1 MWRKCVIL
9 LSVVLMASVVTARAD
24 ATSQDTLR
32 KTKVTYD
39 PIDYSSVSHQ
49 LQLAAQP
56 TFWQRL
62 TTRLRRPLFDDN
74 PTANFRTTGR
84 LGVRYA
90 AETNL
95 SLTGV
100 LAGEYSTAV
109 GDAATPMSTLSL
121 TMDVSWTGYY
131 GFYLAGD
138 TFFPRGKDRL
148 TYAVSTSSMP
158 VRFWGLGYDAGR
170 YNPRT
175 KYVNKT
181 TDADV
186 RYLQEVVRG
195 LWLGGTI
202 EYNFAEGTSFD
213 AIGEEYLAAANQ
225 KNNSFSSLGV
235 GLMAVYDRRNAK
247 VNTTDGVYLSL
258 HTQMRPKQFSNIDS
272 NLLHIEAVADYYS
285 SVWQGGVVAVD
296 LYANLWSSATPW
308 IMWPSVGGSNRMR
321 GYYYGRYTDRKML
334 LGQVELRQQIYGPIG
349 CALWGGAAKIFPSF
363 KRFDFKNILPNY
375 GLGVRVALGDGT
387 SLRIDYGF
395 GRRSNELIINI
406 NEAF

>member
-1 MWRKCVIL
+1 MWRKGVIL
-9 LSVVLMASVVTARAD
+9 LFVALAASVVARAD
-24 ATSQDTLR
+24 AMSQDTVR
-32 KTKVTYD
+32 QTKTTYD
-39 PIDYSSVSHQ
+39 PIDYTAVSRH

-62 TTRLRRPLFDDN
+62 TTRLRRPLFEDN
-74 PTANFRTTGR
+74 PATNFRTTGR

-90 AETNL
+90 AETNF

-109 GDAATPMSTLSL
+109 GDATTPMSALSL
-121 TMDVSWTGYY
+121 TMDVSLSGYY
-131 GFYLAGD
+131 GFYLSGD
-138 TFFPRGKDRL
+138 TYLPHGKDRL

-158 VRFWGLGYDAGR
+158 VRFWGLGYDAGL
-170 YNPRT
+170 NNVRT
-175 KYVNKT
+175 KYVNKA

-186 RYLQEVVRG
+186 RYLRELVRG
-195 LWLGGTI
+195 LWIGGTV
-202 EYNFAEGTSFD
+202 EYDFAEGTSFD
-213 AIGEEYLAAANQ
+213 AVGEEYLAAANQ
-225 KNNSFSSLGV
+225 KNRSFSSLGV
-235 GLMAVYDRRNAK
+235 GLIAVYDRRNAK

-258 HTQMRPKQFSNIDS
+258 YTQMRPKRFSNIDS

-285 SVWQGGVVAVD
+285 SLWQGGVVAVD

-321 GYYYGRYTDRKML
+321 GYYYGRYSDRKML
-334 LGQVELRQQIYGPIG
+334 SGQVELRQQIYGPIG
-349 CALWGGAAKIFPSF
+349 CAVWGGAAKVFPSF
-363 KRFDFKNILPNY
+363 KTFDFKNILPNY

-387 SLRIDYGF
+387 SLRVDYGF

>member
-1 MWRKCVIL
+1 MWRKGLIL
-9 LSVVLMASVVTARAD
+9 AFAALVTSTVTARAD
-24 ATSQDTLR
+24 AMSQDTLR
-32 KTKVTYD
+32 KNIVYD
-39 PIDYSSVSHQ
+39 PIDYTSVSRQ
-49 LQLAAQP
+49 LQLASQP
-56 TFWQRL
+56 TFWQRF
-62 TTRLRRPLFDDN
+62 TTRLRRPLFVDN
-74 PTANFRTTGR
+74 PTTNFHTTGR
-84 LGVRYA
+84 LGIRYA

-109 GDAATPMSTLSL
+109 GDAATPMSALSL
-121 TMDVSWTGYY
+121 TMDVSLTGYY

-138 TFFPRGKDRL
+138 TFLPRGKDRL
-148 TYAVSTSSMP
+148 TYSVSTSSMP
-158 VRFWGLGYDAGR
+158 VRFWGLGYDAGL
-170 YNPRT
+170 NNVRT
-175 KYVNKT
+175 KYVNKAT
-181 TDADV
+181 NADV
-186 RYLQEVVRG
+186 RYLREVAAG
-195 LWLGGTI
+195 LWLGGAV

-213 AIGEEYLAAANQ
+213 TLGEEYLAAANQ
-225 KNNSFSSLGV
+225 ANHNFSSLGV
-235 GLMAVYDRRNAK
+235 GLMAIYDRRNAK

-258 HTQMRPKQFSNIDS
+258 HTQMRPKQLSNADS
-272 NLLHIEAVADYYS
+272 NLLHIEAVADYYA

-308 IMWPSVGGSNRMR
+308 IMWPSVGGGNRMR

-349 CALWGGAAKIFPSF
+349 CVVWGGAAKVFPSF

-387 SLRIDYGF
+387 SVRVDYGF
-395 GRRSNELIINI
+395 GRHSNELIINI